1 MKRALPCGSWPSLLT
16 VERAAGAQKRFLQ
29 PRIFGDAVYWL
40 EGRPEEGGRTVL
52 VRHAEGHCYDLT
64 PRPFD
69 VRTRAHE
76 YGGGAYAISEAG
88 AFFCNQADQSLYKVQ
103 DGAPQRL
110 TAPGPRRYA
119 DLVPDL
125 ARDRLICVCED
136 LEGTPRDILA
146 AVSLKDGTVTPL
158 AEGFDFYSSPALSPD
173 GSALAWLAWGHPQMP
188 WDGCELWLAEI
199 GPDGALRAPRSI
211 AGGTHESIFQPRWS
225 PSGVLHFAS
234 DRSGYWNLYRYTGGD
249 VQEVCADAADYGYA
263 QWVFGMSSYGFL
275 PGGDLV
281 AVRVEAGCS
290 HPVRIEAGSGR
301 RTPLTARYSH
311 IEHLD
316 AADGRVVMLAGATD
330 AAMGVVTWDGHDFEA
345 LSEAGFTWDVGHL
358 SRAQALRFPTSD
370 AEEAHL
376 WYYPPTHAEYTVP
389 EGELPP
395 LILRCHGGP
404 TAMNG
409 DALDPRIQFWTN
421 RGFAFADLN
430 YRGSTGFGRAY
441 RQSLAGNWGVK
452 DVEDSVRA
460 LAQLAALGLADRQR
474 AAVSGSSAG
483 GFTALA
489 AVAFRQVFR
498 ACSVQYGISE
508 LETAMTD
515 THRFEARYGDT
526 LLGPWPEAKD
536 LYRARSPLY
545 AAAAIHAPVLFFQGL
560 KDRVVLPDQTERM
573 LQALRANRIPAAC
586 LSFAEEGHG
595 FRRAETLR
603 AVLSAELA
611 FYARTFR
618 LTPAD
623 VLPDLDLGISATS

>member
-1 MKRALPCGSWPSLLT
+1 MKRALPCGSWPSPLT

-29 PRIFGDAVYWL
+29 PRVFGDAVYWL

-52 VRHAEGHCYDLT
+52 VRHAEGRREDLT

-76 YGGGAYAISEAG
+76 YGGGAYAISRDG
-88 AFFCNQADQSLYKVQ
+88 VFFCNQADQCIYRLR
-103 DGAPQRL
+103 DGTTQRL
-110 TAPGPRRYA
+110 TAPGTHRYA

-125 ARDRLICVCED
+125 GRDRLICVCEE
-136 LEGTPRDILA
+136 LEEKPRDYLA
-146 AVSLKDGTVTPL
+146 EVSLKDGTITPL
-158 AEGFDFYSSPALSPD
+158 AEGFDFYSSPALAPD
-173 GSALAWLAWGHPQMP
+173 GSAVAWLSWSHPQMP

-199 GPDGALRAPRSI
+199 GPDGTLHEPRSI
-211 AGGTHESIFQPRWS
+211 AGGNQESIFQPRWS
-225 PSGVLHFAS
+225 PDGVLYFIS
-234 DRSGYWNLYRYTGGD
+234 DRTGYWNLYRYAGGD
-249 VQEVCADAADYGYA
+249 AHEACADAADYGYA
-263 QWVFGMSSYGFL
+263 QWLFGMSAYGFL
-275 PGGDLV
+275 DGGDLL
-281 AVRVEAGCS
+281 AVRVEAGRS
-290 HPVRIEAGSGR
+290 YPVRIEAGSGR

-316 AADGRVVMLAGATD
+316 AAAGRMVMLAGAAD
-330 AAMGVVTWDGHDFEA
+330 AAMGIVAWDGRDFET
-345 LSEAGFTWDVGHL
+345 LSEPGFVWAPEHL
-358 SRAQALRFPTSD
+358 SRAEALRFPSSD
-370 AEEAHL
+370 GEEAHL
-376 WYYPPTHAEYTVP
+376 WYYPPSHGDCCVP
-389 EGELPP
+389 VAELPP

-409 DALDPRIQFWTN
+409 DALDPRVQFWTS

-441 RQSLAGNWGVK
+441 RRALDGAWGIR
-452 DVEDSVRA
+452 DVEDCVRA
-460 LAQLAALGLADRQR
+460 VTQMAALGKADWQR

-536 LYRARSPLY
+536 LYRARSPLH
-545 AAAAIHAPVLFFQGL
+545 AAARIRAPVLFFQGL

-573 LQALRANRIPAAC
+573 LKALRANQIPAAC
-586 LSFAEEGHG
+586 LTFAEEGHG
-595 FRRAETLR
+595 FRRADTLR
-603 AVLSAELA
+603 QVLSAELA
-611 FYARTFR
+611 FYSRVFGLA
-618 LTPAD
+618 PAD
-623 VLPDLDLGISATS
+623 ALPPLDLGAGS

>member
-1 MKRALPCGSWPSLLT
+1 MKRALPCGSWPSPLT
-16 VERAAGAQKRFLQ
+16 VEQAAGAQKRYLQ
-29 PRIFGDAVYWL
+29 PRVSGDAIYWL

-52 VRHAEGHCYDLT
+52 VRHAGGKCEDLT

-76 YGGGAYAISEAG
+76 YGGGAYTVSATG
-88 AFFCNQADQSLYKVQ
+88 VFFCDQADQCLYKVQ

-110 TAPGPRRYA
+110 TAPGARRYA
-119 DLVPDL
+119 DLVHDL
-125 ARDRLICVCED
+125 GRDRLICVCED
-136 LEGTPRDILA
+136 LGGKPRDYLA
-146 AVSLKDGTVTPL
+146 AVSLKDGSVRPL
-158 AEGFDFYSSPALSPD
+158 AEGVDFYSSPALAPD
-173 GSALAWLAWGHPQMP
+173 GSALAWLSWGHPQMP

-199 GPDGALRAPRSI
+199 GPDGGLHEPRSI
-211 AGGTHESIFQPRWS
+211 AGGTQESIFQPRWS
-225 PSGVLHFAS
+225 PDGVLHFVS
-234 DRSGYWNLYRYTGGD
+234 DRTGYWNLYRYAGGD
-249 VQEVCADAADYGYA
+249 AHEVCADAADYGYA
-263 QWVFGMSSYGFL
+263 QWLFGMSSYGFL

-281 AVRVEAGCS
+281 AMRVEAGRS

-301 RTPLTARYSH
+301 RTPLAARYSH

-316 AADGRVVMLAGATD
+316 AADGRVVMLAGAAD
-330 AAMGVVTWDGHDFEA
+330 AAMGIVAGDGESFEA
-345 LSEAGFTWDVGHL
+345 LSEPGFTWDAGHL
-358 SRAQALRFPTSD
+358 SRAEDLRFPSSD
-370 AEEAHL
+370 GEEAHL
-376 WYYPPTHAEYTVP
+376 WYYPPAHAECAVP

-409 DALDPRIQFWTN
+409 DALDPRIQFWTS

-430 YRGSTGFGRAY
+430 YRGSTGFGRTY
-441 RQSLAGNWGVK
+441 RRALDGAWGVK
-452 DVEDSVRA
+452 DVEDCVRGV
-460 LAQLAALGLADRQR
+460 AQLAALGLADWQR

-526 LLGPWPEAKD
+526 LLGPWPQAKD

-545 AAAAIHAPVLFFQGL
+545 AAADIRAPVLFFQGL
-560 KDRVVLPDQTERM
+560 KDRVVLPDQTGRM
-573 LQALRANRIPAAC
+573 LKALRANGIPAAC
-586 LSFAEEGHG
+586 FNFAEEGHG
-595 FRRAETLR
+595 FRRADTLR
-603 AVLSAELA
+603 QVLGAELS
-611 FYARTFR
+611 FYAQVFG
-618 LTPAD
+618 LAPAD
-623 VLPDLDLGISATS
+623 ALMALDLGADA

>member
-1 MKRALPCGSWPSLLT
+1 MKHALPCGSWPSPLT
-16 VERAAGAQKRFLQ
+16 VEQAAGAQKRFLQ
-29 PRIFGDAVYWL
+29 PRVFGDAIYWL

-52 VRHAEGHCYDLT
+52 VRHAQGHRHDLT

-69 VRTRAHE
+69 VRSRTHE
-76 YGGGAYAISEAG
+76 YGGGAYAISAVG
-88 AFFCNQADQSLYKVQ
+88 AFFCNQADQCIYKVQ

-110 TAPGPRRYA
+110 TAPGARRYA

-136 LEGTPRDILA
+136 LEGTPRDYLA
-146 AVSLKDGTVTPL
+146 AVSLTDGSITPL
-158 AEGFDFYSSPALSPD
+158 AEGFDFYGSPALAPD
-173 GSALAWLAWGHPQMP
+173 GSALAWLAWNHPQMP

-199 GPDGALRAPRSI
+199 GADGALHEPRSI
-211 AGGTHESIFQPRWS
+211 AGGSQESIFQPRWS
-225 PSGVLHFAS
+225 PDGVLYFIS
-234 DRSGYWNLYRYTGGD
+234 DRTGYWNLYRYAGGD
-249 VQEVCADAADYGYA
+249 AHEACADPADYGYA
-263 QWVFGMSSYGFL
+263 QWLSGMSAYGFL
-275 PGGDLV
+275 ADGALV
-281 AVRVEAGCS
+281 AVRVEAGRS
-290 HPVRIEAGSGR
+290 HPIRIEASGR

-316 AADGRVVMLAGATD
+316 AADGRVVMLAGAAD
-330 AAMGVVTWDGHDFEA
+330 AAMGVVAGDGQDFEV
-345 LSEAGFTWDVGHL
+345 LSEGGFDWPAGHL
-358 SRAQALRFPTSD
+358 SQAEGLRFPTSGG
-370 AEEAHL
+370 EEAHL
-376 WYYPPTHAEYTVP
+376 WYYPPTHADCSVP

-409 DALDPRIQFWTN
+409 DALDPRVQFWTS

-460 LAQLAALGLADRQR
+460 VAQLAALGLADWQR

-515 THRFEARYGDT
+515 THRFEARYGDS
-526 LLGPWPEAKD
+526 LLGPWPEARD
-536 LYRARSPLY
+536 LYRARSPLH
-545 AAAAIHAPVLFFQGL
+545 AAAQIRAPVLFFQGL

-573 LQALRANRIPAAC
+573 QKALRANKIPSAC

-595 FRRAETLR
+595 FRRADTLR
-603 AVLSAELA
+603 RVLGAELS
-611 FYARTFR
+611 FYAQVFDLAPADP
-618 LTPAD
+618 LTP
-623 VLPDLDLGISATS
+623 LDLGAGV

>member
-1 MKRALPCGSWPSLLT
+1 MKRALPCGSWPSPLT

-29 PRIFGDAVYWL
+29 PRVFGDAIYWL

-52 VRHAEGHCYDLT
+52 VRHADGKREDLT

-76 YGGGAYAISEAG
+76 YGGGAYAISSAG
-88 AFFCNQADQSLYKVQ
+88 AFFCNQADQCLYKVR
-103 DGAPQRL
+103 DGAPQRI
-110 TAPGPRRYA
+110 TAPSTRRYA

-125 ARDRLICVCED
+125 GRDRIICVCED
-136 LEGTPRDILA
+136 MEEDPRDYLA
-146 AVSLKDGTVTPL
+146 AVSLKDDFVMPL
-158 AEGFDFYSSPALSPD
+158 AEGFDFYSSPALAPD
-173 GSALAWLAWGHPQMP
+173 GSALAWLAWRHPQMP

-199 GPDGALRAPRSI
+199 GPDGALRGARSI
-211 AGGTHESIFQPRWS
+211 AGGNQESIFQPRWS
-225 PSGVLHFAS
+225 PDGVLHFVS
-234 DRSGYWNLYRYTGGD
+234 DRTGYWNIYRYSGGD
-249 VQEVCADAADYGYA
+249 AHEVCADAADYGYA
-263 QWVFGMSSYGFL
+263 QWVFGMSAYGFL
-275 PGGDLV
+275 PNDDLV
-281 AVRVEAGCS
+281 AVRVEAGRS
-290 HPVRIEAGSGR
+290 HSVRIKSSSGR
-301 RTPLTARYSH
+301 CTPLTARYSH

-316 AADGRVVMLAGATD
+316 AADGRAVMLAGAADT
-330 AAMGVVTWDGHDFEA
+330 AMAIVAWDGKDFET
-345 LSEAGFTWDVGHL
+345 LSEPGFAWALEHL
-358 SRAQALRFPTSD
+358 SRAQAIRFATSD
-370 AEEAHL
+370 REEAHL
-376 WYYPPTHAEYTVP
+376 WYYPPTHSEYVIP

-409 DALDPRIQFWTN
+409 DALDPRVQFWTS
-421 RGFAFADLN
+421 RGFAFADIN

-441 RQSLAGNWGVK
+441 RRALDGAWGVK
-452 DVEDSVRA
+452 DVEDAVRA
-460 LAQLAALGLADRQR
+460 VAQLAALRLADSRR

-526 LLGPWPEAKD
+526 LLGPWPEARD
-536 LYRARSPLY
+536 IYRARSPLY
-545 AAAAIHAPVLFFQGL
+545 AAAAIRSPVLFFQGL

-573 LQALRANRIPAAC
+573 LEALRANKIPTAC

-603 AVLSAELA
+603 AVLSAEQA
-611 FYARTFR
+611 FYARAFG

-623 VLPDLDLGISATS
+623 VLPDLDLGISAVS

>member
-1 MKRALPCGSWPSLLT
+1 MKRALPCGSWPSPLT
-16 VERAAGAQKRFLQ
+16 VEQAAGAQKRLLQ
-29 PRIFGDAVYWL
+29 PRISGDAVYWL

-52 VRHAEGHCYDLT
+52 VRHRDGRREDLT

-76 YGGGAYAISEAG
+76 YGGGAYGISPAG
-88 AFFCNQADQSLYKVQ
+88 AFFCNQADQCLYKVQ
-103 DGAPQRL
+103 DGALQRI
-110 TAPGPRRYA
+110 TAPGARRYA

-125 ARDRLICVCED
+125 KRDRLICVCED
-136 LEGTPRDILA
+136 LEGEARDYLA
-146 AVSLKDGTVTPL
+146 AVSLKDGSITAL
-158 AEGFDFYSSPALSPD
+158 AEGFDFCSSPALAPD
-173 GSALAWLAWGHPQMP
+173 GSALAWLSWAPPQMP

-199 GPDGALRAPRSI
+199 GPDGTLHQARSI
-211 AGGTHESIFQPRWS
+211 AGGTQESIFQPRWS
-225 PSGVLHFAS
+225 PDGVLHFIS
-234 DRSGYWNLYRYTGGD
+234 DRSGYWNLYRHAGGD
-249 VQEVCADAADYGYA
+249 PHEVCADGADYGYA
-263 QWVFGMSSYGFL
+263 QWLFGMSSYGFL
-275 PGGDLV
+275 GDGDLL
-281 AVRVEAGCS
+281 AVRVEAGRS
-290 HPVRIEAGSGR
+290 QPVRIESGSGR
-301 RTPLTARYSH
+301 RAPLTARYSH

-316 AADGRVVMLAGATD
+316 AADGRAVMLAGAAD
-330 AAMGVVTWDGHDFEA
+330 AAMSIVAWDGKDFET
-345 LSEAGFTWDVGHL
+345 LSEPGFSWKPEHL
-358 SRAQALRFPTSD
+358 SRAQALRFPSSD
-370 AEEAHL
+370 GEEAQL
-376 WYYPPTHAEYTVP
+376 WYYPPAHAECAVP

-409 DALDPRIQFWTN
+409 DALDPRVQFWTS

-441 RQSLAGNWGVK
+441 RRALDGAWGLK
-452 DVEDSVRA
+452 DVEDAVRA
-460 LAQLAALGLADRQR
+460 VAQLAALGLADGQR
-474 AAVSGSSAG
+474 AAISGSSAG

-526 LLGPWPEAKD
+526 LLGPWPQAKD

-545 AAAAIHAPVLFFQGL
+545 AAAAIKVPVLFFQGL

-573 LQALRANRIPAAC
+573 LRALRANRIPATC

-595 FRRAETLR
+595 FRRADTLR
-603 AVLSAELA
+603 RVLATELA
-611 FYARTFR
+611 FYAQVFGLKPAEP
-618 LTPAD
+618 LTP
-623 VLPDLDLGISATS
+623 LDLEAGS